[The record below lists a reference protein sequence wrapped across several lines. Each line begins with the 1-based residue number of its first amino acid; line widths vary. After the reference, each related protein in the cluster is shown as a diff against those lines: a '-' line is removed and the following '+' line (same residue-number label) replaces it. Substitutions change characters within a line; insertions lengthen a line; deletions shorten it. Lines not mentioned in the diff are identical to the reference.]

1 MSIDKKLLGKEQS
14 KYGEDLNLVN
24 LVLDG
29 DMKAF
34 EQIVKQ
40 YKPMMARVVIGMV
53 GNQDDAEDIG
63 QEAFI
68 RFYRSLHQYKGD
80 ASLGTYLTR
89 IAINLSLNELKR
101 RKSKG
106 QLSLEEKHDAGYADR
121 RSFQKR
127 DNAELVHKALAR
139 LETKYRS
146 VVVLRVMQGFT
157 TKETAKILKIPAG
170 TVLSRLSRGEERL
183 RKIIHDLE
191 SLKPVQGQ
199 IVEKQ
204 HNLNI
209 KISHD

>member
-14 KYGEDLNLVN
+14 KYADDLNLVN
-24 LVLDG
+24 RVLEG

-34 EQIVKQ
+34 EQIMKQ
-40 YKPMMARVVIGMV
+40 YKPMMAKVVIGMV
-53 GNQDDAEDIG
+53 GNQEDAEDIG

-80 ASLGTYLTR
+80 AALGTYLTR

-101 RKSKG
+101 RKSKNQVG
-106 QLSLEEKHDAGYADR
+106 LEAKHEMDYADR

-127 DNAELVHKALAR
+127 DNEELVQKALAH

-146 VVVLRVMQGFT
+146 VVVLRLMQGFS
-157 TKETAKILKIPAG
+157 TKETAKILKIPSG

-191 SLKPVQGQ
+191 SLAPAKGQ

-204 HNLNI
+204 STLNI

>member
-1 MSIDKKLLGKEQS
+1 MSKYKKLLGKEQP
-14 KYGEDLNLVN
+14 KYADDLNLVSR
-24 LVLDG
+24 VLEG

-34 EQIVKQ
+34 EQIVQQ
-40 YKPMMARVVIGMV
+40 YKPMMAKVVFGMV

-101 RKSKG
+101 RKSKNQVG
-106 QLSLEEKHDAGYADR
+106 LEEKHDAGYADR
-121 RSFQKR
+121 GSFQER

-146 VVVLRVMQGFT
+146 VIVLRLMQGFS
-157 TKETAKILKIPAG
+157 TKETAKILKIPEG
-170 TVLSRLSRGEERL
+170 TVLSRLSRGGERL
-183 RKIIHDLE
+183 RKIIRNLE
-191 SLKPVQGQ
+191 F
-199 IVEKQ
+199 
-204 HNLNI
+204 
-209 KISHD
+209 

>member
-1 MSIDKKLLGKEQS
+1 MSIDKNLLGQEQS
-14 KYGEDLNLVN
+14 KYVDDLNLVN
-24 LVLDG
+24 KVLDG

-40 YKPMMARVVIGMV
+40 YKPMMAKVVIGMV

-80 ASLGTYLTR
+80 AALGTYLTR

-101 RKSKG
+101 RKSKNQVG
-106 QLSLEEKHDAGYADR
+106 LEAKHETDYADR
-121 RSFQKR
+121 RSFQKQ
-127 DNAELVHKALAR
+127 DNAELVQEALAR

-146 VVVLRVMQGFT
+146 VVVLRLMQGFS
-157 TKETAKILKIPAG
+157 TKETAKILKIPSG

-183 RKIIHDLE
+183 RNIVHHLE
-191 SLKPVQGQ
+191 SLAPAEGQ

-204 HNLNI
+204 NI
-209 KISHD
+209 

>member
-14 KYGEDLNLVN
+14 KYTDDLDLVN
-24 LVLDG
+24 RVLDG

-40 YKPMMARVVIGMV
+40 YKPMMAKVVIGMV

-80 ASLGTYLTR
+80 AGLGTYLTR

-101 RKSKG
+101 RKSKN
-106 QLSLEEKHDAGYADR
+106 QISLEGKHEKDFADR
-121 RSFQKR
+121 HSFQKR
-127 DNAELVHKALAR
+127 DNAELVQEALAR

-146 VVVLRVMQGFT
+146 VVVLRLMQGFS
-157 TKETAKILKIPAG
+157 TKETAKILKIPSG

-191 SLKPVQGQ
+191 SLAPMDGQ
-199 IVEKQ
+199 TIEKQ
-204 HNLNI
+204 STINI
-209 KISHD
+209 TLSHD